1 MVPGALFYYDRRSR
15 TSSRFS
21 GIFAAPHFE
30 TMRTTLGLWLMLSAF
45 LSVSAQTKTQRAEVQ
60 WGPEYSAKKDGGFGY
75 VFDHNEDAVYMKLQ
89 LKKEAFIQKMGMDLR
104 SQYKK
109 VLPMKIG
116 KDQHGLERLEV
127 LGDRIAVFT
136 SFFNKKTKTNELY
149 VRLFNEADMSPV
161 GSIRKVADIGD
172 ASRKWQGSFTVSIS
186 PDKEKILVRLDQP
199 YEKDE
204 PERFK
209 LQVYSSELDPV
220 WEQSI
225 TLPYPDKEFLVQ
237 GNLVDNDGSVIVIGT
252 KYAEKAEA
260 RELKKEERPAYT
272 YMLLTYDGSGDAE
285 TKAIEAGDKFLQDLT
300 ITIPDQGDILCGG
313 FYGKKG
319 ASSQSGAFYMRLDR
333 KTKAVVHESFK
344 EFSKEFITQ
353 YMTEKE
359 EEKATKKADK
369 KGEEIELIQYDLD
382 ELIVREDGGVVMVGE
397 QYRFYTTTVCTSSP
411 NGGQSCRTVYHYVY
425 NDIVVVNVDPDG
437 NIEWAT
443 KIPKRQHTTND
454 GGYFSSYAMT
464 IKGDKMYFIFNDSG
478 KNLFLKE
485 GDRIAPFK
493 ITGKEALITLA
504 TVEGDGTV
512 HREALLA
519 PEKGETITRPKACV
533 QTPDDKLFMFA
544 TRRDD
549 YRFGLV
555 NFE

>member
-1 MVPGALFYYDRRSR
+1 MISALSP
-15 TSSRFS
+15 S
-21 GIFAAPHFE
+21 
-30 TMRTTLGLWLMLSAF
+30 L
-45 LSVSAQTKTQRAEVQ
+45 AQTKTQRAEVQ
-60 WGPEYSAKKDGGFGY
+60 WGTEYSAKKDGGFGY
-75 VFDHNEDAVYMKLQ
+75 VFDHSEDAVYMKLQ
-89 LKKEAFIQKMGMDLR
+89 LKKETFIQKMGMDLR

-116 KDQHGLERLEV
+116 KDQHSLERMDV

-136 SFFNKKTKTNELY
+136 TFFNKKTKTNELY
-149 VRLFNEADMSPV
+149 VRQFKESDMSPV

-172 ASRKWQGSFTVSIS
+172 ASRKWQGGFTVSTS
-186 PDKEKILVRLDQP
+186 PNKEKILVLLDQP
-199 YEKDE
+199 YEKDQ

-209 LQVYSSELDPV
+209 IQVYSSEFDPI
-220 WEQSI
+220 WEQSV
-225 TLPYPDKEFLVQ
+225 TLPFPDKEFMVRD
-237 GNLVDNDGSVIVIGT
+237 NMVDNDGSVIVIGI

-272 YMLLTYDGSGDAE
+272 YELLTYDGSGDADI
-285 TKAIEAGDKFLQDLT
+285 TAIEAGDKFLQDLT
-300 ITIPDQGDILCGG
+300 ITIPDDGDILCGG

-333 KTKAVVHESFK
+333 RTKAILHQSYK

-359 EEKATKKADK
+359 EEKATKKAER
-369 KGEEIELIQYDLD
+369 KGEEVELILYDLD
-382 ELIVREDGGVVMVGE
+382 ELIIRDDGGVVMVGE
-397 QYRFYTTTVCTSSP
+397 QYNFYTTTVCTSSP
-411 NGGQSCRTVYHYVY
+411 NGGQTCRTVDHYVY
-425 NDIVVVNVDPDG
+425 NDIVVVNVDPSG

-454 GGYFSSYAMT
+454 GGTFSSYALT
-464 IKGDKMYFIFNDSG
+464 VKGDKMYFMFNDSG

-485 GDRIAPFK
+485 GDKIAPFK

-504 TVEGDGTV
+504 TVEDNGTV
-512 HREALLA
+512 HREALLS
-519 PEKGETITRPKACV
+519 PEKGETITRPTACV
-533 QTPDDKLFMFA
+533 QTPNDQLFMFA
-544 TRRDD
+544 ARKDD

-555 NFE
+555 SFE